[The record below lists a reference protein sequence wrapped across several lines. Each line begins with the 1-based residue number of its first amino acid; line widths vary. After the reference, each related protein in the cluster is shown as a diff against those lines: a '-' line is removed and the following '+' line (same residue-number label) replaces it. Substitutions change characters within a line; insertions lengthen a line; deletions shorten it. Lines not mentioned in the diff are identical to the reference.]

1 MIHLNHHFVI
11 LAESAKGVFIC
22 SATNMRENEDS
33 QARLGMMT
41 VTQALNKHNKQYK
54 IIYLENCLTVVNWRA
69 RLWQDICQGFLF

>member
-1 MIHLNHHFVI
+1 MSYSGFNNGL
-11 LAESAKGVFIC
+11 LSKCLGLEP
-22 SATNMRENEDS
+22 ATNMRENEDS

-54 IIYLENCLTVVNWRA
+54 IIYLENCLTVENWQA